1 MTEILRTFYLLMK
14 HSRIYIEI
22 NGKIESN
29 KKHVLSNRKHV
40 LRYKK

>member
-22 NGKIESN
+22 NKIKSN

-40 LRYKK
+40 LRYEK